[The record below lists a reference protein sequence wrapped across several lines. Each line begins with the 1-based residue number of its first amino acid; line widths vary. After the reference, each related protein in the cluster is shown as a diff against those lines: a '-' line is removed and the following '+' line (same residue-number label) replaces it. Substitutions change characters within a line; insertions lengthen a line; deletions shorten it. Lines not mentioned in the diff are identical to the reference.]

1 MQWPGL
7 IHKGISLD
15 APPRLAW
22 PIRAAVGGHLATTTV
37 ARDVLAW
44 LPICHRDGHLA
55 GCDPAEKPPQEPRQL
70 ANF

>member
-1 MQWPGL
+1 MAWS
-7 IHKGISLD
+7 HKGISLD
-15 APPRLAW
+15 APPPLARPIKGCCWRPFGDHYRL
-22 PIRAAVGGHLATTTV
+22 

-55 GCDPAEKPPQEPRQL
+55 GCDPAEKPAQEPRQL